1 MTSTA
6 PLRILL
12 FAGVRDAAGCDVANV
27 TVDDPVTAAKVIETV
42 AAQIPAA
49 APLIGVS
56 RLAVDGQYVAPD
68 HVIDCSDVELALIP
82 PVSGG

>member
-1 MTSTA
+1 MSLTA

-12 FAGVRDAAGCDVANV
+12 FAGVRDAAECDVVEIAI
-27 TVDDPVTAAKVIETV
+27 DLPATAAEVLDAV
-42 AAQIPAA
+42 ATQIPAA

-56 RLAVDGQYVAPD
+56 RLAVDGQYIAAND
-68 HVIDCSDVELALIP
+68 VIGRLDAEIALIP

>member
-27 TVDDPVTAAKVIETV
+27 AVDHPVTAAKVIESV

-56 RLAVDGQYVAPD
+56 RLAVDGRYVGPD
-68 HVIDCSDVELALIP
+68 HVIRHADVELALIP